1 MAQQSTFLLR
11 RGRLYLMAV
20 ASVGLVAQVFVFLPF
35 VLSSSEFGG
44 ATRGL
49 AGVFSV
55 SIMLVGVWCLV
66 HAVRRLKAGDPA
78 ITVGP
83 KGLLDPLLHAN
94 PIPWSEIQRPL
105 LRYSGISGWRLLF
118 DVDRDAEHELAISA
132 RQRRTAALWRWL
144 GVRSYRVHFFGT
156 QATVSRM
163 FAAMEP
169 YTDIQS
175 PGPLSRVLGRE

>member
-1 MAQQSTFLLR
+1 MAQQSTFFLR

-20 ASVGLVAQVFVFLPF
+20 VSVGLIAQVFIFLPF
-35 VLSSSEFGG
+35 VLASSEFGG
-44 ATRGL
+44 ATRAL
-49 AGVFSV
+49 AAVFSV
-55 SIMLVGVWCLV
+55 SIMLVGVWCLA
-66 HAVRRLKAGDPA
+66 HSVRRLRAGDPA

-83 KGLLDPLLHAN
+83 GGVHDPLIHGD

-118 DVDRDAEHELAISA
+118 DVDQEAEQELGIGP
-132 RQRRTAALWRWL
+132 RQRRSAARWRWL

-163 FAAMEP
+163 YAAIEP
-169 YTDIQS
+169 YAEIQS